1 MPILRKFGRKFAS
14 YYAVLMLGLLSL
26 TGTAFAQAGPYEN
39 TSSTPF
45 NDTLY
50 KCDATHLT
58 RNIIVGDSFIVGDV
72 DLGLLITHTYRGDI
86 EATLTSPSSTTV
98 SLVTNDGGNGLNNYN
113 VRFDDS
119 AGNDINVSP
128 HNTADGTVAPP
139 YENPVRALG
148 NMSDFNGE
156 NASGTWVLD
165 LCDFYAADSGDFQRA
180 NLYFTEATDAD
191 LSLALGA
198 SDTTPNVG
206 TNVVLTYTI
215 THTGPVAADG
225 ITAALSLPSGLSYV
239 ADNGSGAYNSG
250 TGVWT
255 IPGSLS
261 NTSTSL
267 QITAYVNTSGSFAI
281 TSEISTSNQTDPDST
296 PGNGILG
303 EDDDVSLTLAPVTP
317 AVPTLTCPGAPSVLD
332 WDNVAWPTASL
343 IQSYTIDGENIT
355 IEVSDPD
362 STLLSDANFGGQ
374 TPAESI
380 YDTGGIVPGESD
392 LHLLRDPPNQ
402 ASTTDITI
410 SLGTAGTGVAE
421 FQLSIFDV
429 DFGASQ
435 FEDKITV
442 TGTLSGTSVPV
453 TLFTS
458 TSNSATGSVVLG
470 NASSTP
476 TQSNGNMTLEYNSA
490 VDTIVINYGNGTG
503 APADPGRQGISI
515 HDLNFC
521 PVLTAVLGAQ
531 KSTDV
536 YDPLSEGLYMVPGND
551 VIYTIDVTNSGDGPA
566 DSGSIE
572 LIDAMPPEI
581 EFYNGDIDDGGPEAN
596 PVAFSQIGAGLIFT
610 YATDVAYSN
619 AGVKPANFAACS
631 YSPSAGYD
639 PNVTFICIK
648 PQGAMAAGAADPTFQ
663 VQFRARIK

>member
-1 MPILRKFGRKFAS
+1 MRI
-14 YYAVLMLGLLSL
+14 
-26 TGTAFAQAGPYEN
+26 
-39 TSSTPF
+39 
-45 NDTLY
+45 
-50 KCDATHLT
+50 
-58 RNIIVGDSFIVGDV
+58 
-72 DLGLLITHTYRGDI
+72 
-86 EATLTSPSSTTV
+86 
-98 SLVTNDGGNGLNNYN
+98 
-113 VRFDDS
+113 
-119 AGNDINVSP
+119 
-128 HNTADGTVAPP
+128 
-139 YENPVRALG
+139 
-148 NMSDFNGE
+148 
-156 NASGTWVLD
+156 
-165 LCDFYAADSGDFQRA
+165 
-180 NLYFTEATDAD
+180 
-191 LSLALGA
+191 LSLALSA
-198 SDTTPNVG
+198 SDTTPNIG

-225 ITAALSLPSGLSYV
+225 ITASLPLPSGLSYV
-239 ADNGSGAYNSG
+239 SDNGGSDYNSG

-255 IPGSLS
+255 VPGSLS

-281 TSEISTSNQTDPDST
+281 TSEISTSNQTDPNST

-317 AVPTLTCPGAPSVLD
+317 AVPTLTCPGAPSILD

-343 IQSYTIDGENIT
+343 IQSYTVDGENIT

-362 STLLSDANFGGQ
+362 GTLLSDANFGGQ

-392 LHLLRDPPNQ
+392 LHFLRDPPYQ
-402 ASTTDITI
+402 TSTTDITI

-429 DFGASQ
+429 DFGTSQ
-435 FEDKITV
+435 FEDKITI
-442 TGTLSGTSVPV
+442 TGTLSNVTVPV

-470 NASSTP
+470 NAGSTP
-476 TQSNGNMTLEYNSA
+476 TQSNGNMTLEFNSA
-490 VDTIVINYGNGTG
+490 VDKIVINYGNGTG
-503 APADPGRQGISI
+503 APTNPGRQGISI

-521 PVLTAVLGAQ
+521 PVLTAVLSAQ
-531 KSTDV
+531 KSTAV

-551 VIYTIDVTNSGDGPA
+551 AIYTIDVTNTGDGPA
-566 DSGSIE
+566 DNNSIE
-572 LIDAMPPEI
+572 LIDVMPSEI
-581 EFYNGDIDDGGPEAN
+581 EFYNGDIDDGGPETD
-596 PVAFSQIGAGLIFT
+596 PVAFSQAGAGLIFT

-639 PNVTFICIK
+639 PNVTFICIR
-648 PQGAMAAGAADPTFQ
+648 PQGSMVAFDPDPTFQ